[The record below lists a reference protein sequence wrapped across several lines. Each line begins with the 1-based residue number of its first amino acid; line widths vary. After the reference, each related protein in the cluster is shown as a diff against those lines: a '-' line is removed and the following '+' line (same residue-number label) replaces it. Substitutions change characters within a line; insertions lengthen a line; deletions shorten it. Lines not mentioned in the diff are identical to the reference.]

1 MSDENDKQ
9 EVTVVDIKMPF
20 ISIFFMWISQDVIWP
35 ITLAHVSH
43 SELSI
48 STFDR
53 GTSNG
58 QMNMLNIIHKE
69 KLSWSI

>member
-35 ITLAHVSH
+35 ITLAFAP
-43 SELSI
+43 LS
-48 STFDR
+48 F
-53 GTSNG
+53 
-58 QMNMLNIIHKE
+58 
-69 KLSWSI
+69 

>member
-35 ITLAHVSH
+35 ITLALPHSVFRTEETIMRFIWAISCCPFAKQPVS
-43 SELSI
+43 
-48 STFDR
+48 
-53 GTSNG
+53 
-58 QMNMLNIIHKE
+58 
-69 KLSWSI
+69 